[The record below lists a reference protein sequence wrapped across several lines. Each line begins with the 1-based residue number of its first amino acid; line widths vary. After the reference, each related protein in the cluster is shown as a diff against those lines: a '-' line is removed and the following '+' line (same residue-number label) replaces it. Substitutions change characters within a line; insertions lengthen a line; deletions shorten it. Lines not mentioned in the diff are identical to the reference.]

1 MTECLNYWILSD
13 KTIIFSSKPMRS
25 GFYLHLSSMSP
36 DIDTLT
42 PPCTCS
48 RLSSRVE
55 PLRGHQL
62 WRGIDG
68 TRARVLTPSNQMY
81 WENSTWKNPQLDSCF
96 TTDGVGA
103 GVSTGPLALSYLW
116 SLEPRQVVL
125 VLLAHTQLPSIEPCH
140 CPGKSRQHAAC
151 INATNGMCSCS
162 GEWPI
167 KCNQCGHG

>member
-1 MTECLNYWILSD
+1 MFELFNSFNKKKSFFHQNPWGQDFIST
-13 KTIIFSSKPMRS
+13 
-25 GFYLHLSSMSP
+25 SP
-36 DIDTLT
+36 QWAQTLT
-42 PPCTCS
+42 PSPLPALAAAS
-48 RLSSRVE
+48 PVVLNLSVAINYGEASMALVHVFKLPQMKCIGKTPLVE
-55 PLRGHQL
+55 RMSP
-62 WRGIDG
+62 
-68 TRARVLTPSNQMY
+68 
-81 WENSTWKNPQLDSCF
+81 PQLDSCF

-140 CPGKSRQHAAC
+140 YPGKSGQHAAC

-167 KCNQCGHG
+167 KCN